1 MNPVA
6 PFPLSRPRRLRRDE
20 FTRNL
25 VREHQV
31 TPHDLIYPVFVLDG
45 QNQRQQVGSMPG
57 VERLSLDLLLPV
69 AEDCV
74 QLGIPVMALF
84 PVIDARLKDPTGS
97 EAMNPNGLVPRVVR
111 ELKKR
116 FPELGVMTDV
126 ALDPFTSHGQDGLLD
141 ETGYILNDETTAV
154 LVQQAPEFAAN
165 LKSQPWLTHLNDQVG
180 GGVFTS
186 IDNISSYITDAKN
199 WPTFLGG
206 VVQLGIGIFSG
217 LSGFVV
223 ILILSIYFM
232 ASLSRFKKWVYSLVP
247 ASKRV
252 KFADLSEQISVSVG
266 RYVMGQV
273 TIALIN
279 AILGFIMMT
288 IIGVPFSI
296 ALAFITFLLA
306 LIPLVGSLT
315 GAVIVSIVALTQS
328 PTTAVVALVYY
339 LVYMQVEAYF
349 VSPRVM
355 KEAVSVPGAVV
366 VIAALAGG
374 ALLGVLGALVAI
386 PVAASVM
393 LIIRQVWIPLQERH

>member
-1 MNPVA
+1 MPTKPKA
-6 PFPLSRPRRLRRDE
+6 PSQSMSISNGFQFGLLGGLGVLTAMAIGGALTTLAQVITYIFAAIFIALGLDPIVSMLERRKVRRPLAILIVILGLLGV
-20 FTRNL
+20 FTG
-25 VREHQV
+25 
-31 TPHDLIYPVFVLDG
+31 IVL
-45 QNQRQQVGSMPG
+45 
-57 VERLSLDLLLPV
+57 
-69 AEDCV
+69 A
-74 QLGIPVMALF
+74 
-84 PVIDARLKDPTGS
+84 
-97 EAMNPNGLVPRVVR
+97 LVPKLVS
-111 ELKKR
+111 
-116 FPELGVMTDV
+116 D
-126 ALDPFTSHGQDGLLD
+126 AS
-141 ETGYILNDETTAV
+141 V
-154 LVQQAPEFAAN
+154 LVSQAPEFAAN
-165 LKSQPWLTHLNDQVG
+165 LKSQSWLIHLNDQVG
-180 GGVFTS
+180 GGIFDG
-186 IDNISSYITDAKN
+186 IDGVSSYLTDAKN

-206 VVQLGIGIFSG
+206 VVQLGLGIFSG

-252 KFADLSEQISVSVG
+252 KFADLAEQISVSVG

-279 AILGFIMMT
+279 AILGFIMMS
-288 IIGVPFSI
+288 IIGIQFSI

-315 GAVIVSIVALTQS
+315 GAVIVSIVGLTQS
-328 PTTAVVALVYY
+328 PTTAVIALVYY

-393 LIIRQVWIPLQERH
+393 LIIRQVWIPRQESN

>member
-1 MNPVA
+1 VPTK
-6 PFPLSRPRRLRRDE
+6 PKPS
-20 FTRNL
+20 
-25 VREHQV
+25 HS
-31 TPHDLIYPVFVLDG
+31 
-45 QNQRQQVGSMPG
+45 SMSISNG
-57 VERLSLDLLLPV
+57 FQFGLL
-69 AEDCV
+69 
-74 QLGIPVMALF
+74 G
-84 PVIDARLKDPTGS
+84 G
-97 EAMNPNGLVPRVVR
+97 
-111 ELKKR
+111 
-116 FPELGVMTDV
+116 LGVLTALAIGGALTTLAQV
-126 ALDPFTSHGQDGLLD
+126 ITYVFAAIFIALGLDPIVSLL
-141 ETGYILNDETTAV
+141 ERRKVKRPLAILIVILALLAVFAGIVLALIPRLVTDATV

-180 GGVFTS
+180 GGLFTS

-247 ASKRV
+247 ATKRT
-252 KFADLSEQISVSVG
+252 KFADLAEQISVSVG

-288 IIGVPFSI
+288 IVGVPFSI

-328 PTTAVVALVYY
+328 PTAAVVALVYY
-339 LVYMQVEAYF
+339 LIYMQVEAYF

-355 KEAVSVPGAVV
+355 KEAVAVPGAVV

-393 LIIRQVWIPLQERH
+393 LIIRQVWIPRQEQH